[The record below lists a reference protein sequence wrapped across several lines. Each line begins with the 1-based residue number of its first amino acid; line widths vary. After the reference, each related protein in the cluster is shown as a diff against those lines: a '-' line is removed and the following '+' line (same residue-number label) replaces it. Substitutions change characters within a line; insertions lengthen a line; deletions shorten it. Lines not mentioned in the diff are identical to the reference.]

1 MVKINQ
7 RSLTMGLSAIL
18 VAAAIGSSSFGAV
31 YADNNNDNDNNDNS
45 DNDNDNDDNDKVK
58 VDCNDVAM
66 ALATL
71 WLAVGD
77 LDEDG
82 RDTLDDELQ
91 EGEISQN
98 VEDIADNFQNV
109 RDKVGD
115 KCDNLDFG
123 INFVDFEDNW
133 PN

>member
-1 MVKINQ
+1 MVRINQ
-7 RSLTMGLSAIL
+7 QSMTIGLSAIL
-18 VAAAIGSSSFGAV
+18 MTAALSSSSFGAV
-31 YADNNNDNDNNDNS
+31 YADKNH
-45 DNDNDNDDNDKVK
+45 DKVK

-77 LDEDG
+77 LDDDG

-91 EGEISQN
+91 EGEISQS

-115 KCDNLDFG
+115 KCDDLDFG
-123 INFVDFEDNW
+123 INFVDFEDDW

>member
-31 YADNNNDNDNNDNS
+31 YADNNNHKNNDNNN
-45 DNDNDNDDNDKVK
+45 NNDKVK

-82 RDTLDDELQ
+82 RDTLDDELE

>member
-7 RSLTMGLSAIL
+7 LSLTIGLSAIL
-18 VAAAIGSSSFGAV
+18 VTAVIGSGSFAAV
-31 YADNNNDNDNNDNS
+31 YADGK
-45 DNDNDNDDNDKVK
+45 NDKVK
-58 VDCNDVAM
+58 VDCNDVAS

-91 EGEISQN
+91 EGEIIDNSED

-109 RDKVGD
+109 IDRVDD
-115 KCDNLDFG
+115 KCDDLDFG
-123 INFVDFEDNW
+123 IGFVDFEDW
-133 PN
+133 GLD

>member
-7 RSLTMGLSAIL
+7 QSLTIGLSAIL
-18 VAAAIGSSSFGAV
+18 VTAAIGSSSFGAV
-31 YADNNNDNDNNDNS
+31 YADKNI
-45 DNDNDNDDNDKVK
+45 DKVK
-58 VDCNDVAM
+58 VDCNDVAS

-77 LDEDG
+77 LDDDG

-91 EGEISQN
+91 EGEISQD
-98 VEDIADNFQNV
+98 VEDLADNFQNV
-109 RDKVGD
+109 IDKVDD

-123 INFVDFEDNW
+123 INFVDFENW
-133 PN
+133 NLD

>member
-7 RSLTMGLSAIL
+7 QSLTIGLSAIL
-18 VAAAIGSSSFGAV
+18 VTAAIGSSSFGAV
-31 YADNNNDNDNNDNS
+31 YADNNNNNNDKDNDH
-45 DNDNDNDDNDKVK
+45 DKVK
-58 VDCNDVAM
+58 VDCNDVAT

-98 VEDIADNFQNV
+98 VEDLADNFQNV
-109 RDKVGD
+109 KDKVDD
-115 KCDNLDFG
+115 KCDLDFG
-123 INFVDFEDNW
+123 INFVDFEDDW